1 MFLRPAIIFFTVICL
16 SLPASGQAGP
26 EEERLLRK
34 LDSLSASQSPA
45 APFADLYFN
54 TMINALQFFQNAD
67 DSSRECMRRLQAC
80 FTQSFFA
87 AADSFESQK
96 KVPASWQNYYADSS
110 LSAIRHVLLGIN
122 AHINGDIWQAL
133 ITSFSYEKLVRIRPL
148 YFSYYHSLLDIYDS
162 VYEEVYQAN
171 RTLRTLHTAS
181 AGLDK
186 WYGKKLLH
194 RWLKRQMNLAC
205 LFYSNN
211 QLFRK
216 KQAKLYRKMHRL
228 DKAIV
233 RHF

>member
-1 MFLRPAIIFFTVICL
+1 MFLRPAIIFFLIIFL
-16 SLPASGQAGP
+16 SAPVSGQVSPA
-26 EEERLLRK
+26 EKRLLQK

-67 DSSRECMRRLQAC
+67 DSARECMRRLQAC

-87 AADSFESQK
+87 AADSFALQQK
-96 KVPASWQNYYADSS
+96 IPASWQNYYADTS

-133 ITSFSYEKLVRIRPL
+133 ITSFSYEKLIRIRPL
-148 YFSYYHSLLDIYDS
+148 YFSYYHSLLDIYDN
-162 VYEEVYQAN
+162 VYEEIYHAS

-194 RWLKRQMNLAC
+194 RWLKRQMKLAC

-211 QLFRK
+211 QRFRK
-216 KQAKLYRKMHRL
+216 KQAKLHRKMHRL
-228 DKAIV
+228 DKAIL